1 MPPGGCESSSFCASS
16 LFSCG
21 NAPTETTI
29 HYREPPPQIGRS
41 FFFKAWSWPP
51 FFLFIIVSF
60 GGRSGNSS
68 ISRHQSTNEGDGI
81 RGFSFFQ
88 LCLPSKGPKREQWSF
103 IGSFCR
109 IFTYMSISPLRD
121 CAQIVTPF
129 VRVGTDKEF
138 RYLRTAVHR
147 SIKVWAY
154 GSGS

>member
-68 ISRHQSTNEGDGI
+68 ISRHQSTNEADGI
-81 RGFSFFQ
+81 RGFSSFRSSFPPDYSKKGRLVFKTFQ
-88 LCLPSKGPKREQWSF
+88 NIKIHTGLPCSGSDRGIPIHQDGSKGLGK
-103 IGSFCR
+103 
-109 IFTYMSISPLRD
+109 D
-121 CAQIVTPF
+121 
-129 VRVGTDKEF
+129 
-138 RYLRTAVHR
+138 
-147 SIKVWAY
+147 
-154 GSGS
+154 

>member
-68 ISRHQSTNEGDGI
+68 ISRHQSTNEADGI
-81 RGFSFFQ
+81 RGFSSFRSSFPLARPTFSVRHKERFLKSIEKTWSSTEVELVAANRLPKSWESDRRVFARPSSRFTQ
-88 LCLPSKGPKREQWSF
+88 LNQS
-103 IGSFCR
+103 
-109 IFTYMSISPLRD
+109 
-121 CAQIVTPF
+121 
-129 VRVGTDKEF
+129 
-138 RYLRTAVHR
+138 
-147 SIKVWAY
+147 
-154 GSGS
+154 